1 VLEIPRS
8 GLKALLYN
16 QDAEF
21 EYATLSFGC
30 QSTQGPSSSA
40 MRAVSTERTDAPA
53 KRADRNVEENKRAN
67 YTETDIPKRLGLSR
81 LNTSFIY
88 NAYWH

>member
-8 GLKALLYN
+8 GLKALLHN

-30 QSTQGPSSSA
+30 ESTQGPSSSA
-40 MRAVSTERTDAPA
+40 T
-53 KRADRNVEENKRAN
+53 
-67 YTETDIPKRLGLSR
+67 
-81 LNTSFIY
+81 
-88 NAYWH
+88 

>member
-8 GLKALLYN
+8 GLKALLHN

-30 QSTQGPSSSA
+30 ESTQGSILLSHVSGIDGTYGRPS
-40 MRAVSTERTDAPA
+40 
-53 KRADRNVEENKRAN
+53 
-67 YTETDIPKRLGLSR
+67 ETS
-81 LNTSFIY
+81 
-88 NAYWH
+88 